1 MEKIESFK
9 QLVDS
14 FQGNHNL
21 AFSSFESETNITYND
36 LYHQIY
42 LYIDKLHEIDI
53 DDKVVLF
60 NLSNIDWIC
69 VYFAVILKN
78 GIIVPVDTRVSE
90 SFLHSVIQNIKPKI
104 IISNS
109 FLLEQSS
116 VKSLTVKELLARK
129 SVTISV
135 SINKK
140 TSEKVSEVLFTSG
153 TWGIPKGVML
163 SQKNLLTNARQILD
177 IYHHKK
183 EDTSLS
189 ILPMSHAY
197 QQTAGLIIPLTVG
210 SHVVFLERPD
220 SFKIIEAIKKYN
232 IKTIPVVPKVL
243 DLIKSSILRKIRNKN
258 IRSAVRKTIVH
269 SSSLPIFIR
278 KILFKF
284 IRNQIGISLENF
296 IVGGALLSKETDDF
310 FRGLGYK
317 ICIGYGLT
325 ETSPVISLSIDQK
338 RREGNV
344 GQIVKG
350 LEYSKNENGELL
362 VSGDNVFVGYYPDCN
377 NKVFNTGDVVDF
389 DENNNLILKGR
400 TKNLIIWPT
409 GDKIFAEDLEYIIS
423 RVTNTEE
430 VCVVHNL
437 KQDTPVIYCAIK
449 SEQAITIDLDH
460 LHSKLP
466 NNIKIEKVIL
476 FSGNDFPYTHTLK
489 PNRQK
494 ILELFTR

>member
-9 QLVDS
+9 ELVDS
-14 FQGNHNL
+14 FQGNHDL
-21 AFSSFESETNITYND
+21 AFSSFENATNITYND
-36 LYHQIY
+36 LHHQIY
-42 LYIDKLHEIDI
+42 LYIDKLHEIDK

-60 NLSNIDWIC
+60 NLPNIEWIC
-69 VYFAVILKN
+69 IYFAVILKN

-90 SFLHSVIQNIKPKI
+90 SFLHSVIENIKPKI

-109 FLLEQSS
+109 LEQST
-116 VKSLTVKELLARK
+116 VKSLTVKELLTRK
-129 SVTISV
+129 SITTSV
-135 SINKK
+135 STNKK
-140 TSEKVSEVLFTSG
+140 TSEKVSEILFTSG

-163 SQKNLLTNARQILD
+163 SQKNLLTNAYQILD

-197 QQTAGLIIPLTVG
+197 QQTAGLIIPLIVG
-210 SHVVFLERPD
+210 SHVVFLEKPD
-220 SFKIIEAIKKYN
+220 SFKIIEAIKKYK

-243 DLIKSSILRKIRNKN
+243 DLIKSSILRKIHNKN
-258 IRSAVRKTIVH
+258 IRSVVRKTIVH

-284 IRNQIGISLENF
+284 IRNQIGISLKNF

-317 ICIGYGLT
+317 LCIGYGLT

-350 LEYSKNENGELL
+350 LKYSKNENGELL
-362 VSGDNVFVGYYPDCN
+362 VSGDNVFLGYYPDYN
-377 NKVFNTGDVVDF
+377 NKVFNTGDVIDF
-389 DENNNLILKGR
+389 DKNNNLILKGR

-423 RVTNTEE
+423 KITNTEE
-430 VCVVHNL
+430 VCVVHKL

-449 SEQAITIDLDH
+449 SEQTITIDLDH

-466 NNIKIEKVIL
+466 NNIKIEKVTL
-476 FSGNDFPYTHTLK
+476 FSSNDFPYTHTLK

-494 ILELFTR
+494 ILELFTK

>member
-1 MEKIESFK
+1 
-9 QLVDS
+9 
-14 FQGNHNL
+14 
-21 AFSSFESETNITYND
+21 
-36 LYHQIY
+36 
-42 LYIDKLHEIDI
+42 
-53 DDKVVLF
+53 
-60 NLSNIDWIC
+60 
-69 VYFAVILKN
+69 
-78 GIIVPVDTRVSE
+78 
-90 SFLHSVIQNIKPKI
+90 
-104 IISNS
+104 
-109 FLLEQSS
+109 
-116 VKSLTVKELLARK
+116 
-129 SVTISV
+129 
-135 SINKK
+135 
-140 TSEKVSEVLFTSG
+140 
-153 TWGIPKGVML
+153 ML
-163 SQKNLLTNARQILD
+163 SQKNLLTNAYQILD

-197 QQTAGLIIPLTVG
+197 QQTAGLIIPLIVG
-210 SHVVFLERPD
+210 SHVVFLEKPD
-220 SFKIIEAIKKYN
+220 SFKIIEAIKKYK

-243 DLIKSSILRKIRNKN
+243 DLIKSSILRKIHNKN
-258 IRSAVRKTIVH
+258 IRSVVRKTIVH

-284 IRNQIGISLENF
+284 IRNQIGISLKNF

-317 ICIGYGLT
+317 LCIGYGLT

-350 LEYSKNENGELL
+350 LKYSKNENGELL
-362 VSGDNVFVGYYPDCN
+362 VSGDNVFLGYYPDYN
-377 NKVFNTGDVVDF
+377 NKVFNTGDVIDF
-389 DENNNLILKGR
+389 DKNNNLILKGR

-423 RVTNTEE
+423 KITNTEE
-430 VCVVHNL
+430 VCVVHKL

-449 SEQAITIDLDH
+449 SEQTITIDLDH

-466 NNIKIEKVIL
+466 NNIKIEKVTL
-476 FSGNDFPYTHTLK
+476 FSSNDFPYTHTLK

-494 ILELFTR
+494 ILELFTK